1 MKVVGFAGLSG
12 SGKTTLVERLI
23 PLLSQ
28 GGRHVSVVK
37 HAHHKFDIDH
47 AGKDSWRHREAGA
60 YEVAVASD
68 RRMALMRE
76 FEQPHAPS
84 VHELLAELDPRA
96 DWVLVEGFKD
106 CDLPK
111 IEIWRIPTPDY
122 RERPVR
128 YPHDPRI
135 VAVATDAPQLPVLTL
150 LPLLDLDA
158 PHAVV
163 QWLLAQGARFD
174 YSTNQT
180 MEACE

>member
-1 MKVVGFAGLSG
+1 MKVVGFAGYSG
-12 SGKTTLVERLI
+12 SGKTTLVEQLI
-23 PLLSQ
+23 PELRLH
-28 GGRHVSVVK
+28 GLRVSVVK

-47 AGKDSWRHREAGA
+47 VGKDSWRHREAGA

-84 VHELLAELDPRA
+84 VHELLAELDPCA

-111 IEIWRIPTPDY
+111 IEIWRTPTPDY

-128 YPHDPRI
+128 YPHDPCI
-135 VAVATDAPQLPVLTL
+135 VAVATDAAQLPVPTL
-150 LPLLDLDA
+150 LPLLDLGA

-174 YSTNQT
+174 YSNQAV
-180 MEACE
+180 EACE